1 MIVAAV
7 CSAAVYCSGV
17 YCSGSKLVVVVK
29 LAIKGDVKQEFND
42 VTLTYRFMNSS

>member
-7 CSAAVYCSGV
+7 CSAAVYCSG
-17 YCSGSKLVVVVK
+17 SKLVVVK

-42 VTLTYRFMNSS
+42 VTLTYLFMNNS